1 MAKNANLSSVQNGS
15 IQATLRAD
23 KASSFYSPTGFNP
36 TSFHQ
41 IQQQNGNLPSYNLS
55 GGTNFDPNV
64 PQHYKL
70 STLAHPSKVW
80 KGFVYI
86 NLLSLA

>member
-15 IQATLRAD
+15 MQATLRAD

-41 IQQQNGNLPSYNLS
+41 IQQQNGNIANYNLN
-55 GGTNFDPNV
+55 GGTSFDPNV
-64 PQHYKL
+64 PQNYKL
-70 STLAHPSKVW
+70 STLANPLKVCL
-80 KGFVYI
+80 G
-86 NLLSLA
+86 SA